1 MAKIYTKNKKKTL
14 VYLYSVGNVM
24 ATVELAHPVLA
35 DTYTH
40 VHLTLDELKDF
51 VKDCEKL
58 ITKMETSE
66 KYEVQW

>member
-1 MAKIYTKNKKKTL
+1 MAKIYSKNKKKTL
-14 VYLYSVGNVM
+14 VYLYSVGNVL
-24 ATVELAHPVLA
+24 ATVEISHPVLA
-35 DTYTH
+35 DTYNN
-40 VHLTLDELKDF
+40 VSLTLDELKSF